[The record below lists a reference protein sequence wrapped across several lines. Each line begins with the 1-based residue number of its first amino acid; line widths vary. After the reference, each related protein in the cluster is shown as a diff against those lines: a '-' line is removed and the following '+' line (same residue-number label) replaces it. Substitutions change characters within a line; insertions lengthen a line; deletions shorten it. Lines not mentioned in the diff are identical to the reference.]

1 MKPFANESDV
11 TSIGGLEIE
20 NRTDRISIGGALDIT
35 RDKAGL
41 KHAQALKA
49 FVADVLAVLESADL
63 PDKIAMKATTKAKNP
78 FA

>member
-1 MKPFANESDV
+1 MKPFADESDV

-49 FVADVLAVLESADL
+49 FVTEVLEVLESADL
-63 PDKIAMKATTKAKNP
+63 PDKIAIKATTKTKNP
-78 FA
+78 FR

>member
-41 KHAQALKA
+41 KHAQALKQ
-49 FVADVLAVLESADL
+49 FVNDVIAVLESADL
-63 PDKIAMKATTKAKNP
+63 PDAIAIKATGKKKNP